1 MNCNQAI
8 EHLPWL
14 LNGTL
19 GDDDTKAVKD
29 HLASCASC
37 RQALSDT
44 RQAWEIFDQHI
55 PAATLVAYAA
65 EASDAA
71 AGDLDGFDPALLE
84 EHLATCPEC
93 AAELELVR
101 MSRGLAED
109 DRVAILA
116 PRPPRAPVAPAT
128 SISLRPPAAA
138 RTGNRW
144 RRAAVAAGIAGV
156 IALGGWYKSAER
168 AHTLA
173 SQLATAPPPSVPLQA
188 PPVPSTPSA
197 GSAADAE
204 RIATL
209 QHQVDEMTK
218 TVGEM
223 QAAQSHAREQLAQFE
238 RQSAG
243 GPQVNPWVGDV
254 RMSQD
259 VVRGGG
265 GNVKEIPAGSA
276 ATLLLAAD
284 TTAVGDRDAEISE
297 AGGKIVWKGS
307 GLRATPQGDYSLL
320 LPKGWL
326 PAGDYTIRLY
336 RQAGGQKVAAES
348 YAIRV
353 K

>member
-19 GDDDTKAVKD
+19 GEDETKAVEE
-29 HLASCASC
+29 HLAGCASC
-37 RQALSDT
+37 RQALTDT
-44 RQAWEIFDQHI
+44 RRAWELFDQHI
-55 PAATLVAYAA
+55 PSAPLVAYAA
-65 EASDAA
+65 DE
-71 AGDLDGFDPALLE
+71 DLDGFDQALLE

-101 MSRGLAED
+101 MSRSLAED
-109 DRVAILA
+109 HRVAILA
-116 PRPPRAPVAPAT
+116 PRPPRAPVAPAAPT
-128 SISLRPPAAA
+128 TARPVSTA
-138 RTGNRW
+138 GNRW
-144 RRAAVAAGIAGV
+144 RRAAVAAGIAGI
-156 IALGGWYKSAER
+156 IAVGGWYKSAER

-173 SQLATAPPPSVPLQA
+173 SQLATAPPPSAPLQA
-188 PPVPSTPSA
+188 PPAPPAQSAAST
-197 GSAADAE
+197 ADAE

-218 TVGEM
+218 TLGEM
-223 QAAQSHAREQLAQFE
+223 QAAQSHAREQLAQVE
-238 RQSAG
+238 KQSSG

-254 RMSQD
+254 RMSAD

-265 GNVKEIPAGSA
+265 GSVKEVPAGTA

-284 TTAVGDRDAEISE
+284 TAAAGDREAEISD

-326 PAGDYTIRLY
+326 PAGDYTIHLY
-336 RQAGGQKVAAES
+336 RQAGGQRQAAES